1 MSNAISMISTI
12 SAISSA
18 SPIVSEPQVVYG
30 DRREGDRWIEVLLDY
45 SQEDWGE
52 GKNPAKLFTYGIP
65 RDLEVNV
72 GDVILV
78 PFGAQTLGGI
88 AVRELDTLPPD
99 LERDRIRNVREVIA
113 EGVFS
118 PNYWQL
124 LERVADYYFAPLI
137 TVIRTA
143 LPPGLLVR
151 PQSRVCLCAE
161 AIPDG
166 FEVFCSPIARAIIEL
181 LQSQKEGDY
190 SSRHIH
196 RKLGKNKRSNVDRG
210 LQELKKRGWIKR
222 YLEPPKPIQPKM
234 RRAVTL
240 ISDLSALDLTKRQRE
255 ILQILKNAGG
265 EMWLT
270 DCVETCATSSST
282 LKRLEEA
289 GKLVIQ
295 DREELRFYEEME
307 VEGDRPK
314 TLNAD
319 QEKALEAIQNLSGY
333 ARVLLHGVTGSG
345 KTEVY
350 LQAIAPIIEQGRSAL
365 ILVPEIGLT
374 PQLTD
379 RFRARFGDLVRVYHS
394 DLNKGER
401 YDTWRFLFFQEP
413 QVIIGTRSA
422 IFAPISNLSLI
433 ILDEEHDHSFKE
445 DRRTP
450 TYHAR
455 TVAQWR
461 AELENCPL
469 ILGSATPS
477 LETWVTSRNRKEDNH
492 LSPPST
498 PPSPLSTINSPLS
511 TINSPLST
519 INYQLSTINSPLSTI
534 NYQLSTTHY
543 LSLPDRI
550 YSRPLPPVEVVDMR
564 RELKQG
570 NRSIFSFALQDAL
583 KQLKPTGKQGILFIP
598 RRGHSTFVSCRNCGY
613 VIECP
618 HCDVSL
624 SYHHV
629 RAEATQILRCHYCNY
644 SSLHPSLCPECES
657 PYLKFFGSGTQKVV
671 RAIEKEF
678 PDLRVI
684 RFDSDT
690 TRGKGAHRTKLTQFA
705 EGEADL
711 LVGTQMLTKGLD
723 VAQVTLVGIVAADG
737 LLNLADY
744 RASERA
750 FQTLTQVAG
759 RAGRGDDPGRVI
771 LQTYTPEHPVVE
783 AVCNHDYLSFSQQT
797 LPERSQLNYPP
808 YGRLILLRFSGLN
821 AEEVEATADLV
832 AQGCRNLFA
841 AVNHELLGP
850 APASIMRIDRRY
862 RWQILLKFARDI
874 DNLPDLLQL
883 KGLCPQSVRLT
894 IDVDPLSIN

>member
-12 SAISSA
+12 SAISST

-30 DRREGDRWIEVLLDY
+30 DRREGDRWIEVLVNCEEIDY
-45 SQEDWGE
+45 
-52 GKNPAKLFTYGIP
+52 LLTYSVPLG
-65 RDLEVNV
+65 LEVHP
-72 GDVILV
+72 GDIVLV
-78 PFGAQTLGGI
+78 PLKTQILKGI
-88 AVRELDTLPPD
+88 AIRPTQILPANLAPND
-99 LERDRIRNVREVIA
+99 IRNIIDIIA
-113 EGVFS
+113 KGIFS
-118 PNYWQL
+118 STYLQL
-124 LERVADYYFAPLI
+124 LEKVATYYFAPRI
-137 TVIRTA
+137 VVFRSA
-143 LPPGLLVR
+143 LPPGTLRESQRRIRLNSKLL
-151 PQSRVCLCAE
+151 PEGA
-161 AIPDG
+161 
-166 FEVFCSPIARAIIEL
+166 EVFCSPVARKIIAL
-181 LQSQKEGDY
+181 LQVSKDGDY
-190 SSRHIH
+190 SAKYI
-196 RKLGKNKRSNVDRG
+196 KGKIKGASKG
-210 LQELKKRGWIKR
+210 LKDLIKRGWVKS
-222 YLEPPKPIQPKM
+222 YLAPPK
-234 RRAVTL
+234 
-240 ISDLSALDLTKRQRE
+240 
-255 ILQILKNAGG
+255 
-265 EMWLT
+265 
-270 DCVETCATSSST
+270 TS
-282 LKRLEEA
+282 
-289 GKLVIQ
+289 
-295 DREELRFYEEME
+295 
-307 VEGDRPK
+307 RPK
-314 TLNAD
+314 LQKVVILVSTNVFLKPSSRE
-319 QEKALEAIQNLSGY
+319 EKALSLLQRLGGEEILAKLHKFHGVDYDVIKSLENKGCILVEEQEILRFSSEPKVEKDNPKALNIHQAKALETIKNLQGF
-333 ARVLLHGVTGSG
+333 ACVLLHGITGSG

-350 LQAIAPIIEQGRSAL
+350 LQTISHILEQGKSA
-365 ILVPEIGLT
+365 IVLVPEIGLT

-379 RFRARFGDLVRVYHS
+379 RFRARFGEQVCVYHS
-394 DLNKGER
+394 ALNEGER
-401 YDTWRFLFFQEP
+401 YDTWRFLLSNEP
-413 QVIIGTRSA
+413 HIVIGTRSA
-422 IFAPISNLSLI
+422 VFTPVPNLGLI
-433 ILDEEHDHSFKE
+433 ILDEEHDHSFKQQE
-445 DRRTP
+445 RTP

-477 LETWVTSRNRKEDNH
+477 LETWVTSRNREEDNH

-511 TINSPLST
+511 TIN
-519 INYQLSTINSPLSTI
+519 
-534 NYQLSTTHY
+534 YQLSTTHY
-543 LSLPDRI
+543 LSLPHRI

-629 RAEATQILRCHYCNY
+629 RAEATQILRCHYCNH

-705 EGEADL
+705 QGEADL

-841 AVNHELLGP
+841 SVNHELLGP